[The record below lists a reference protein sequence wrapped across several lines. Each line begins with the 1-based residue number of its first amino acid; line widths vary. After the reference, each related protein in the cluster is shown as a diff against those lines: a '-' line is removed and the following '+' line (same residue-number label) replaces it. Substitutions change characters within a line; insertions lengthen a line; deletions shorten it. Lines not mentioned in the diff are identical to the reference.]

1 MSDDPVGS
9 PEQYRCSRKRN
20 SRLTHG
26 SAWPAERVQQGQAKQ
41 HLQGNGLVLVD
52 DGGRVRR
59 SSRRGG
65 MPSVPPTGWL
75 DGQERCR
82 SRRPKRSDGMRRWW
96 GPCLTVSNGPR

>member
-52 DGGRVRR
+52 DGGKVRP
-59 SSRRGG
+59 SSQPVGA
-65 MPSVPPTGWL
+65 PKASPTGWL
-75 DGQERCR
+75 AGQNDVGLVD
-82 SRRPKRSDGMRRWW
+82 P
-96 GPCLTVSNGPR
+96 NGATE